1 MDEQVCHLLVYHRK
15 DGLLDLGGGPT
26 FHSLVD
32 LMEHYKNIA
41 IVTVSGTVIELKHPY
56 HTTSFLPSSIAQ
68 HVGELQKKHMAGF
81 REEFEVRL

>member
-1 MDEQVCHLLVYHRK
+1 MDEQVCHILVRHRK

-32 LMEHYKNIA
+32 LMEHYIA

-68 HVGELQKKHMAGF
+68 RVGELQKKNMAGF
-81 REEFEVRL
+81 GEEFEVRL